1 MTDRKTRDDPF
12 EDDPEY
18 NIPLQHK
25 RPFGSGLKRKRVVF
39 VPASSGGLNSTG
51 EESTRPG
58 GPSKSVADLYLSLVL
73 PPQDG
78 SSSDRNGRDAVG
90 IAHPPEPAAA
100 AEPAVVCEV
109 CQFPLDE
116 GAGEPK
122 GAGPSPA
129 TRPHEASIAHQ
140 VCMSHS
146 HPPSALDRSRMGM
159 GVLRSQGWDP
169 DARRGLGASQ
179 QGIQFPLKARPK
191 DDTLGIGAEAPRDL
205 SAPADNSRKKKKKGE
220 GQKKARQ
227 TYDAKRVR
235 KMVADDR
242 RRTERLRER
251 IFGNSDVEKY
261 LGGGIG

>member
-1 MTDRKTRDDPF
+1 MADREDRGDPF

-18 NIPLQHK
+18 SIPLQHK

-73 PPQDG
+73 PKDSSG
-78 SSSDRNGRDAVG
+78 SGSDHDPTRTA
-90 IAHPPEPAAA
+90 PPAPAQEPA
-100 AEPAVVCEV
+100 VCEV
-109 CQFPLDE
+109 CQLPLDE
-116 GAGEPK
+116 GAGEQPAD
-122 GAGPSPA
+122 GTGPSPA
-129 TRPHEASIAHQ
+129 TRPHEATIAHQ

-159 GVLRSQGWDP
+159 SVLQSQGWDP
-169 DARRGLGASQ
+169 DSRRGLGASQ

-191 DDTLGIGAEAPRDL
+191 DDTLGIGVEVPKDF
-205 SAPADNSRKKKKKGE
+205 APADGRRNKKKE
-220 GQKKARQ
+220 KAQ
-227 TYDAKRVR
+227 QPYDAKKVR